1 MSAAR
6 SKWLLGLATTLATM
20 LYSIDSTIVNVALP
34 HMQGS
39 LQITQDQSSWIVTS
53 YIVIS
58 AIATPLA
65 GWLGTRFGLRNVLLM
80 SIFGFT
86 FGSILCGVAQGL
98 SDIVLYRIIQGAFG
112 AALVPLSQVTL
123 LQNFERSQH
132 AKVMALWG
140 MGVMVG
146 PVIGPTLGGWL
157 TETLT
162 WRWAFYINLPIGLI
176 AGLGVMAA
184 LPRSDARQHR
194 PFDLMGFLFLSF
206 AIGLFQL
213 MIDRGQSQDWFQS
226 GEIVGYAFLAAL
238 FAYMYTAHSMTT
250 EHPFVDIQLF
260 KDVNFSISM
269 LMMFII
275 GLTLISTSVL
285 LPGFLQQL
293 QGLTPTQA
301 GVLMAARG
309 VASIAAMMLGARL
322 QVVLGPRITTLIGI
336 LISAGSLAL
345 MSQFSIDTPKSLIVW
360 VGFAQG
366 IGSPLAFM
374 PLSLIAFATLS
385 DRMRTEA
392 GALLTLIRNIG
403 ASVGVSVTI
412 AALTVSAQTNQSYLV
427 EKFTLFSPMRWLQS
441 GVTPGAN
448 PSTAMLM
455 GEIGRQALGIAYAND
470 FFILAACTLLAAP
483 LIPWLHNGKSIK
495 PSTTTV
501 VSDH

>member
-1 MSAAR
+1 MNLPVR
-6 SKWLLGLATTLATM
+6 SKLLLGLATTLATM

-65 GWLGTRFGLRNVLLM
+65 GWLGTRFGLRRVLLL
-80 SIFGFT
+80 SIMGFT
-86 FGSILCGVAQGL
+86 LGSMLCGLANGL
-98 SDIVLYRIIQGAFG
+98 TDIVLYRLIQGAFG

-123 LQNFERSQH
+123 LQSFERSAH
-132 AKVMALWG
+132 ARVMALWG

-157 TETLT
+157 TESLT

-176 AGLGVMAA
+176 AWLGVMTAMGKT
-184 LPRSDARQHR
+184 DAHQNR
-194 PFDLMGFLFLSF
+194 PFDLRGFILLSL

-213 MIDRGQSQDWFQS
+213 MIDRGESQDWFGS
-226 GEIVGYAFLAAL
+226 AEIVSYAFFAAL
-238 FAYMYTAHSMTT
+238 AAYMYVAHSLTF
-250 EHPFVDIQLF
+250 EHPFVDVHLF
-260 KDVNFSISM
+260 KDLNFSISM
-269 LMMFII
+269 VMMFII

-301 GVLMAARG
+301 GVLLAARG
-309 VASIAAMMLGARL
+309 VASIAAMLLGARL
-322 QVVLGPRITTLIGI
+322 QVSIGARLTTLLGI
-336 LISAGSLAL
+336 LLSAASLAY
-345 MSQFSIDTPKSLIVW
+345 MSTFSLDTPRYLIVG
-360 VGFAQG
+360 VGFVQG

-385 DRMRTEA
+385 DKMRTEA

-412 AALTVSAQTNQSYLV
+412 AILTISAQTNQSYLA
-427 EKFTLFSPMRWLQS
+427 EKFTLYTPMRWLQS
-441 GVTPGAN
+441 GVIPGN
-448 PSTAMLM
+448 NTNTALLM
-455 GEIGRQALGIAYAND
+455 GEIGQQALGIAYAND
-470 FFILAACTLLAAP
+470 FYILAICTLLAVP
-483 LIPWLHNGKSIK
+483 LIPWLHQTKQN
-495 PSTTTV
+495 PSPTTV
-501 VSDH
+501 AADH